1 MNRKRL
7 NEMKEDALFNRI
19 TELEELIKIHQDYL
33 KCSFGTF
40 LGPLGA
46 NAEIKR
52 CRKEIQKVE
61 EELDRRGLLHW

>member
-7 NEMKEDALFNRI
+7 NEMKDEALYNRI
-19 TELEELIKIHQDYL
+19 NELKALIKIHEDYL

-46 NAEIKR
+46 NAEIRR
-52 CRKEIQKVE
+52 CKKELQKVYD
-61 EELDRRGLLHW
+61 ELDTRGLLY